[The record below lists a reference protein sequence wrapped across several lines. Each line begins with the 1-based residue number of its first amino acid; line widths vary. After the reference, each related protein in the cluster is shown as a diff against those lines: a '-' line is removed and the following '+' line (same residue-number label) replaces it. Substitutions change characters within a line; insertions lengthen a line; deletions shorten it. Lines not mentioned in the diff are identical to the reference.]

1 MPITSLQIT
10 ENNGDKVFKHTDIL
24 VETFKELGYEG
35 SYNISEWQRED
46 CWPDEYRV

>member
-24 VETFKELGYEG
+24 VETFIKNWVMQGHIIFPEC
-35 SYNISEWQRED
+35 SAH
-46 CWPDEYRV
+46 RVNSN